1 MSAKVYSAAVV
12 GMDSTIV
19 EVEADIG
26 RSLPNILVVGL
37 PDASVQEARERV
49 RSAIKNSGLKFPA
62 TRVTV
67 NLAPG
72 NVKKAG
78 PVYDLPV
85 ALAILIASQELKP
98 KIPFEQ
104 IMFLGELALDGN
116 LRPITGVLSA
126 ALLAK
131 AKNFQAIVVPKANA
145 AEAALVDG
153 LVVYGAGSLMEV
165 VRHLIDEVQFQAI
178 PPTVYDL
185 NSESGPQSSYDFA
198 YVQGQDHVKR
208 AMEIA
213 AAGGHNVR
221 LSGPPGAGKTLLARS
236 LITILPPLTKKEM
249 LEVTKIYSSI
259 GALPENAPLISE
271 RPFRSPHHTSSHVA
285 LVGGGAIPRA
295 GEVSLAHR
303 GVLFLDELPEFPR
316 HVLEALRQPLED
328 GTVSIARAAGTMN
341 MPARFMLVA
350 AENPC
355 PCGYST
361 DPEHPC
367 ICTPTQLLQYK
378 RRVSGPLLDRIDLH
392 VSAPRLTVEELSKE
406 PLAEPSSAVRARVAS
421 ARSIQ
426 QERFQGTA
434 LFTNSEMSSEQTR
447 RWCPLAPSASS
458 VLHSAVDR
466 LHLSARAYYRVLK
479 LARTIA
485 DLAKSESI
493 APGHIA
499 EALQYRSEDRA

>member
-12 GMDSTIV
+12 GLDSTVV

-37 PDASVQEARERV
+37 PDTSVQEAKERV
-49 RSAIKNSGLKFPA
+49 RAAIKNSGLKFPA
-62 TRVTV
+62 TRITV

-85 ALAILIASQELKP
+85 ALAILIASGELKLNTDLGR
-98 KIPFEQ
+98 FL
-104 IMFLGELALDGN
+104 FLGELALDGT
-116 LRPITGVLSA
+116 LRPVSGVLSA

-131 AKNFQAIVVPKANA
+131 ALDFGAIIVPQGNA
-145 AEAALVDG
+145 AEAALVDD
-153 LVVYGAGSLMEV
+153 LVVYGAESLMGV
-165 VRHLIDEVQFQAI
+165 VKHLIGEAELSAA
-178 PPTVYDL
+178 PPTAYDL
-185 NSESGPQSSYDFA
+185 GYNIRRSPYDFA

-208 AMEIA
+208 ALEIA

-221 LSGPPGAGKTLLARS
+221 LTGPPGAGKTLLARS
-236 LITILPPLTKKEM
+236 LVTLLSPLSKEEM
-249 LEVTKIYSSI
+249 LEVTRIYSSI
-259 GALPENAPLISE
+259 GALPDGAPLIAE

-303 GVLFLDELPEFPR
+303 GVLFLDEFPEFPR

-328 GTVSIARAAGTMN
+328 GTVSISRAAGTMN
-341 MPARFMLVA
+341 LPARFMLVA

-355 PCGYST
+355 PCGYAT
-361 DPEHPC
+361 DPEQPC
-367 ICTPTQLLQYK
+367 TCTPSQLLQYR

-392 VSAPRLTVEELSKE
+392 VSTPRLTVEELSSE
-406 PLAEPSSAVRARVAS
+406 PLAEPSEAVRARVTT
-421 ARSIQ
+421 ARGHQ
-426 QERFQGTA
+426 HERFRGTS
-434 LFTNSEMSSEQTR
+434 LVTNAEMSSEQVR
-447 RWCPLAPSASS
+447 RWCHLESAASS
-458 VLHSAVDR
+458 LLYSAVDR

-479 LARTIA
+479 ISRTIA
-485 DLAKSESI
+485 DLDESEPV
-493 APGHIA
+493 AVQHVA

>member
-1 MSAKVYSAAVV
+1 MSSKVYSAAIV
-12 GMDSTIV
+12 GLDSIIV

-37 PDASVQEARERV
+37 PDTSVQEARERV
-49 RSAIKNSGLKFPA
+49 RAAIKNSGLKFPA

-85 ALAILIASQELKP
+85 ALAILIASGELNP
-98 KIPFEQ
+98 KIFLERTL
-104 IMFLGELALDGN
+104 FLGELALDGS
-116 LRPITGVLSA
+116 LRPITGVLSST
-126 ALLAK
+126 LLAK
-131 AKNFQAIVVPKANA
+131 SLNYEAIIVPQSNA

-153 LVVYGAGSLMEV
+153 LEVYGAASLIDV
-165 VRHLIDEVQFQAI
+165 IRHLIDEAHLPQT
-178 PPTVYDL
+178 PPTSYEL
-185 NSESGPQSSYDFA
+185 NPEGARSSYDFA
-198 YVQGQDHVKR
+198 FVQGQDHVKR
-208 AMEIA
+208 ALEIA

-236 LITILPPLTKKEM
+236 LVTILPPLTKEEM
-249 LEVTKIYSSI
+249 LEVTRIYSSI
-259 GALPENAPLISE
+259 GALPENAPLVAE

-285 LVGGGAIPRA
+285 LVGGGAMPRA

-303 GVLFLDELPEFPR
+303 GVLFLDEFPEFPR
-316 HVLEALRQPLED
+316 HALEALRQPLED
-328 GTVSIARAAGTMN
+328 GTISIARAAGTMN
-341 MPARFMLVA
+341 LPARFMLVA

-361 DPEHPC
+361 DPDQPC
-367 ICTPTQLLQYK
+367 TCTPSQLLQYR

-392 VSAPRLTVEELSKE
+392 VSTPRLTVEELSSE
-406 PLAEPSSAVRARVAS
+406 PLAETSVAVRARVIA
-421 ARSIQ
+421 ARERQS
-426 QERFQGTA
+426 ERFKGTP
-434 LFTNSEMSSEQTR
+434 LLTNSEMSSEQVR
-447 RWCPLAPSASS
+447 RWCPLGPAVSSLLNSAT
-458 VLHSAVDR
+458 DR

-485 DLAKSESI
+485 DLSGSELI
-493 APGHIA
+493 TTHHLA

>member
-1 MSAKVYSAAVV
+1 M
-12 GMDSTIV
+12 
-19 EVEADIG
+19 
-26 RSLPNILVVGL
+26 
-37 PDASVQEARERV
+37 
-49 RSAIKNSGLKFPA
+49 
-62 TRVTV
+62 
-67 NLAPG
+67 
-72 NVKKAG
+72 
-78 PVYDLPV
+78 
-85 ALAILIASQELKP
+85 
-98 KIPFEQ
+98 
-104 IMFLGELALDGN
+104 
-116 LRPITGVLSA
+116 
-126 ALLAK
+126 
-131 AKNFQAIVVPKANA
+131 
-145 AEAALVDG
+145 
-153 LVVYGAGSLMEV
+153 
-165 VRHLIDEVQFQAI
+165 
-178 PPTVYDL
+178 
-185 NSESGPQSSYDFA
+185 
-198 YVQGQDHVKR
+198 
-208 AMEIA
+208 
-213 AAGGHNVR
+213 
-221 LSGPPGAGKTLLARS
+221 
-236 LITILPPLTKKEM
+236 
-249 LEVTKIYSSI
+249 
-259 GALPENAPLISE
+259 
-271 RPFRSPHHTSSHVA
+271 A

-367 ICTPTQLLQYK
+367 TCTPTQLLQYK